1 MKQTTKYLS
10 ASAIALAAGTFFY
23 AMGGATSA
31 NACGSG
37 CEPPPPPPVDDCGC
51 DGGGGGH
58 GHGHGGGHGGN
69 WNGNWNQNA
78 NWNQN
83 NNQNNNWNQNN
94 NQNNNNNTNNNT
106 NNTNV
111 DNSVNNNIDNTNN
124 NNVDVNNQN
133 NVNNNVNVNVD
144 LSNQFSGSA
153 TASAI
158 ASSAAETFANAQA
171 ASKASSA
178 GIRASVFGDEKRGA
192 GGTVIHAPKPI
203 TTMGPIPVFVRE
215 KFTRK
220 PVRGICT
227 DAKGMEE
234 AAKLLVPG
242 PDVDVTK
249 GRGELMSCLSGE
261 TLVVTIGSLV
271 KGEGHDSADYT
282 GGYVITCGEGETL
295 HYGDGGRLA
304 CGASTRHLAGGNLTK
319 FRGKAH
325 FAQLWLTR
333 GGHGRYEAMETTY
346 AGPMSYSG
354 GVGY

>member
-23 AMGGATSA
+23 AMGGVTAA
-31 NACGSG
+31 QACGSG

-51 DGGGGGH
+51 DDGGGGHGGGH
-58 GHGHGGGHGGN
+58 GHGGGGN
-69 WNGNWNQNA
+69 WNHNS

-94 NQNNNNNTNNNT
+94 NQNNNQNTNN
-106 NNTNV
+106 
-111 DNSVNNNIDNTNN
+111 NTNN

-133 NVNNNVNVNVD
+133 TVNNNVNVNVD

-153 TASAI
+153 TASAS
-158 ASSAAETFANAQA
+158 ASSAASTFANAQA
-171 ASKASSA
+171 ASKATSA
-178 GIRASVFGDEKRGA
+178 GIRSAVFGDEKRGA
-192 GGTVIHAPKPI
+192 GGSVIHAPKPI
-203 TTMGPIPVFVRE
+203 TTMGPIPVFVAQ

-271 KGEGHDSADYT
+271 EGEGHDQADYT

-304 CGASTRHLAGGNLTK
+304 CGASTGHLAGGKYATS

-346 AGPMSYSG
+346 AGPVSYSG

>member
-10 ASAIALAAGTFFY
+10 ASAIMLAAGTLFY

-37 CEPPPPPPVDDCGC
+37 CDTPPPPPPQEDCGC
-51 DGGGGGH
+51 DSGGGGGH
-58 GHGHGGGHGGN
+58 DHGGDHDHGGGN
-69 WNGNWNQNA
+69 WNGNWNQNKNYNQNS

-83 NNQNNNWNQNN
+83 NNYNN
-94 NQNNNNNTNNNT
+94 NQNTNNNT
-106 NNTNV
+106 NNAN
-111 DNSVNNNIDNTNN
+111 NTNN
-124 NNVDVNNQN
+124 NNVNVDNSANNSNTN
-133 NVNNNVNVNVD
+133 NVDVNNNVNVNVD

-153 TASAI
+153 TAQAS
-158 ASSAAETFANAQA
+158 ASSAAETFASAQA
-171 ASKASSA
+171 ASKATSA
-178 GIRASVFGDEKRGA
+178 GIRSAVFGDEKRGA

-203 TTMGPIPVFVRE
+203 TTMGPIPVFVRQ

-220 PVRGICT
+220 PVKGICT

-249 GRGELMSCLSGE
+249 GRGELMACLTGE

-271 KGEGHDSADYT
+271 EGEGHDQADYT

-304 CGASTRHLAGGNLTK
+304 CGTSAGHLAGGKYGTK
-319 FRGKAH
+319 FRGTSH

-333 GGHGRYEAMETTY
+333 GGHGRDEALETSY

>member
-23 AMGGATSA
+23 AMGGVTAA
-31 NACGSG
+31 QACGSG

-51 DGGGGGH
+51 DDGGGGHGGGH
-58 GHGHGGGHGGN
+58 GHGGGGN
-69 WNGNWNQNA
+69 WNHNS

-94 NQNNNNNTNNNT
+94 NQNNNQNTNN
-106 NNTNV
+106 
-111 DNSVNNNIDNTNN
+111 NTNN

-133 NVNNNVNVNVD
+133 TVNNNVNVNVD

-153 TASAI
+153 TASAS
-158 ASSAAETFANAQA
+158 ASSAANTFANAQA
-171 ASKASSA
+171 ASKATSA
-178 GIRASVFGDEKRGA
+178 GIRSSVFGDEKRGA
-192 GGTVIHAPKPI
+192 GGSVIHAPKPI
-203 TTMGPIPVFVRE
+203 TTMGPIPVFVAQ

-271 KGEGHDSADYT
+271 EGEGHDQADYT

-295 HYGDGGRLA
+295 HYGDGG
-304 CGASTRHLAGGNLTK
+304 
-319 FRGKAH
+319 
-325 FAQLWLTR
+325 
-333 GGHGRYEAMETTY
+333 YEAMETTY
-346 AGPMSYSG
+346 AGPVSYSG